1 MTRFAIYIAPNP
13 DSLWSVQANRWL
25 GRDAV
30 NGHNLPQIKIPNIA
44 PERLRQLTQD
54 AAYYGFHATLKA
66 PFVLSD
72 NVSENDLSQMAKIFA
87 AEQAVIQVP
96 DLHVVQM
103 ADFLALCPT
112 QTNHEINALAMRC
125 VRYFDPLRAPPD
137 AAYLAKRRRAGLS
150 ERQEVL
156 LQRWGY
162 PYTEEEF
169 RFHITL
175 SSSLKNC
182 DQSTIWQMQQAAA
195 NHFFGVLE
203 NVPLIA
209 DALCIFKQ
217 ETPNQPFLC
226 WRRFPFQQTEVVNEV
241 VQT

>member
-1 MTRFAIYIAPNP
+1 MTRFAIYIAPRP
-13 DSLWSVQANRWL
+13 DSLWSVQASRWL
-25 GRDAV
+25 GCDAM
-30 NGHNLPQIKIPNIA
+30 NGHTLPQIKIPGIP

-66 PFVLSD
+66 PFVLLDSA
-72 NVSENDLSQMAKIFA
+72 SENDLTQMAKAFS
-87 AEQAVIQVP
+87 AEQAVIQVQ
-96 DLHVVQM
+96 DLRAQQI
-103 ADFLALCPT
+103 ANSLALCPMHS
-112 QTNHEINALAMRC
+112 NDEINTLAMRC

-137 AAYLAKRRRAGLS
+137 AAYLAKRRRTGLS

-182 DQSTIWQMQQAAA
+182 DHPTIAQLQQAAE
-195 NHFFGVLE
+195 NHFLHTLNNAPF
-203 NVPLIA
+203 II

-217 ETPNQPFLC
+217 EVSDKPFIC
-226 WRRFPFQQTEVVNEV
+226 WRRFPFQ
-241 VQT
+241 

>member
-13 DSLWSVQANRWL
+13 DSPWSVQANRWL
-25 GRDAV
+25 GRDAA
-30 NGHNLPQIKIPNIA
+30 NEHTLPQIKIPTIPA
-44 PERLRQLTQD
+44 ERLRQLTQD

-66 PFVLSD
+66 PFALLD
-72 NVSENDLSQMAKIFA
+72 DASENNLSQMAKIFA
-87 AEQAVIQVP
+87 AEQAAIHIPNLRVQ
-96 DLHVVQM
+96 QM
-103 ADFLALCPT
+103 ADFLALCPIHA
-112 QTNHEINALAMRC
+112 NHEINALAMRC

-137 AAYLAKRRRAGLS
+137 AAYLTKRRRAGLS

-175 SSSLKNC
+175 SGSLKDC
-182 DQSTIWQMQQAAA
+182 DQSTITQMQLAAE
-195 NHFFGVLE
+195 NHFLQTLKNAPF
-203 NVPLIA
+203 IA

-217 ETPNQPFLC
+217 DSPDKPFIC
-226 WRRFPFQQTEVVNEV
+226 WRRYPFQQTETAEKVIP
-241 VQT
+241 T